1 MTDSAPIA
9 PSVLMP
15 AGDVSVASVTSA
27 ASATSAISVAST
39 TSNERAQPFAI
50 PVRIYYEDTDVGGVV
65 YYANYLRFLERARTE
80 WLRAAGFEL
89 DVIQRDMKAVF
100 VVRRVEADYHLP
112 ALLGNLITVTAEPTE
127 VGASRLV
134 IRQRVLRAREPA
146 AGGADI
152 SASPL
157 SLPSPAS
164 QGRLAA
170 ASDELLLS
178 ATVTLAFIA
187 SDLSGP
193 IRMPAV
199 LRAAMKSTLPP
210 VAKSVA

>member
-1 MTDSAPIA
+1 MMDSS
-9 PSVLMP
+9 PSTP
-15 AGDVSVASVTSA
+15 SP
-27 ASATSAISVAST
+27 
-39 TSNERAQPFAI
+39 QPSPTRGEGEVPFSI
-50 PVRIYYEDTDVGGVV
+50 PVRIYYEDTDVGAVV
-65 YYANYLRFLERARTE
+65 YYANYLRYLERARTE

-112 ALLGNLITVTAEPTE
+112 AVLGDMITVTAEPTE

-134 IRQRVLRAREPA
+134 IRQRVLRARDPSV
-146 AGGADI
+146 GGADI
-152 SASPL
+152 SPT
-157 SLPSPAS
+157 S

-170 ASDELLLS
+170 SADDELLLS

-193 IRMPAV
+193 IRMPPG
-199 LRAAMKSTLPP
+199 LRAAMKTTLLPI
-210 VAKSVA
+210 A

>member
-1 MTDSAPIA
+1 MKPTMT
-9 PSVLMP
+9 
-15 AGDVSVASVTSA
+15 
-27 ASATSAISVAST
+27 
-39 TSNERAQPFAI
+39 PFSI

-112 ALLGNLITVTAEPTE
+112 ALLGNMITVTAEPTE

-134 IRQRVLRAREPA
+134 IRQRVLRARDPSV
-146 AGGADI
+146 GGADI
-152 SASPL
+152 SPT
-157 SLPSPAS
+157 S
-164 QGRLAA
+164 QGRLATA
-170 ASDELLLS
+170 ADELLLS

-193 IRMPAV
+193 IRMPPA
-199 LRAAMKSTLPP
+199 LRAAMKTTLPP
-210 VAKSVA
+210 VAKSAA

>member
-1 MTDSAPIA
+1 MKPT
-9 PSVLMP
+9 MK
-15 AGDVSVASVTSA
+15 
-27 ASATSAISVAST
+27 
-39 TSNERAQPFAI
+39 PFSI

-89 DVIQRDMKAVF
+89 DVIQREMKAVF

-112 ALLGNLITVTAEPTE
+112 ALLGNIITVTAEPAE

-134 IRQRVLRAREPA
+134 IRQRVLRAPDPSVS
-146 AGGADI
+146 GADI
-152 SASPL
+152 SPT
-157 SLPSPAS
+157 S
-164 QGRLAA
+164 QGRLAT

-193 IRMPAV
+193 IRMPPL